1 MYKDTKKKKNTT
13 STDVFSILAEL
24 IFYVSCSTFLQNLR
38 LIGKIQVMK
47 RLFIILFAVTAAV
60 WSASGQE
67 KQHALEITTGYP
79 NILFQ
84 FEFPW
89 MNTLV
94 EMSDEG
100 KDVSKEYY
108 QGGINIGYTYSWK
121 KRWEVSTL
129 LNLHLTMYDVVQY
142 PMLSPGDENHDAR
155 YDFDAEPTFD
165 YRSTSVYGAI
175 SCAVRFKWLVRECVS
190 MYSALGGG
198 VSLGFPIPMPYIA
211 PVGIKFGKGK
221 VYGMIEANVSPAT
234 TFGMAGIGIRL

>member
-1 MYKDTKKKKNTT
+1 
-13 STDVFSILAEL
+13 
-24 IFYVSCSTFLQNLR
+24 
-38 LIGKIQVMK
+38 MK
-47 RLFIILFAVTAAV
+47 RLFTILFAVTAAV
-60 WSASGQE
+60 WSAAGQE

-89 MNTLV
+89 GTLV
-94 EMSDEG
+94 DELYDLG
-100 KDVSKEYY
+100 KGVSKEYY

-121 KRWEVSTL
+121 KRWEVSAL
-129 LNLHLTMYDVVQY
+129 VNVHLTMYDVVQY
-142 PMLSPGDENHDAR
+142 PTLSPGDETQTAR
-155 YDFDAEPTFD
+155 YDFRAKPTFD
-165 YRSTSVYGAI
+165 YRSTNVFGSI

>member
-1 MYKDTKKKKNTT
+1 
-13 STDVFSILAEL
+13 
-24 IFYVSCSTFLQNLR
+24 
-38 LIGKIQVMK
+38 MK
-47 RLFIILFAVTAAV
+47 RLFTILCATIIAIG
-60 WSASGQE
+60 SASAHE
-67 KQHALEITTGYP
+67 SQHALEITTGYP

-89 MNTLV
+89 GTL
-94 EMSDEG
+94 EDELNDLG
-100 KDVSKEYY
+100 KGVSKEYY

-121 KRWEVSTL
+121 KRWEVSAL
-129 LNLHLTMYDVVQY
+129 VNVHLTMYDVVQY
-142 PMLSPGDENHDAR
+142 PMLSPGDENHNAS

>member
-1 MYKDTKKKKNTT
+1 
-13 STDVFSILAEL
+13 
-24 IFYVSCSTFLQNLR
+24 
-38 LIGKIQVMK
+38 MK
-47 RLFIILFAVTAAV
+47 RLFTILCATIIAIG
-60 WSASGQE
+60 SASAQE
-67 KQHALEITTGYP
+67 SQHALEITTGYP

-89 MNTLV
+89 GTL
-94 EMSDEG
+94 EDELYDLG
-100 KDVSKEYY
+100 KGVSKEYY

-121 KRWEVSTL
+121 KRWEVSAL
-129 LNLHLTMYDVVQY
+129 VNVHLTMYDVVQY
-142 PMLSPGDENHDAR
+142 PTLSPGDETQTPR
-155 YDFDAEPTFD
+155 YDFRAKPTFD
-165 YRSTSVYGAI
+165 YRSTNVFGSI

>member
-1 MYKDTKKKKNTT
+1 
-13 STDVFSILAEL
+13 
-24 IFYVSCSTFLQNLR
+24 
-38 LIGKIQVMK
+38 MK
-47 RLFIILFAVTAAV
+47 RLFTILCAAIIAIG
-60 WSASGQE
+60 SASAQE

-84 FEFPW
+84 SEFPW
-89 MNTLV
+89 GTI
-94 EMSDEG
+94 EDELYDMG
-100 KDVSKEYY
+100 KGVSKEYY

-121 KRWEVSTL
+121 KRWEVSAL
-129 LNLHLTMYDVVQY
+129 VNVHLTMYDVVQY
-142 PMLSPGDENHDAR
+142 PTLSPGDETQTAK
-155 YDFDAEPTFD
+155 YDFGAKPTFD

>member
-1 MYKDTKKKKNTT
+1 
-13 STDVFSILAEL
+13 
-24 IFYVSCSTFLQNLR
+24 
-38 LIGKIQVMK
+38 MK
-47 RLFIILFAVTAAV
+47 RLFTILCATIIAIG
-60 WSASGQE
+60 SASGQE

-89 MNTLV
+89 GTLV
-94 EMSDEG
+94 DELYDLG
-100 KDVSKEYY
+100 KGVSKEYY

-121 KRWEVSTL
+121 KRWEVSAL
-129 LNLHLTMYDVVQY
+129 VNVHLTMYDVVQY
-142 PMLSPGDENHDAR
+142 PTLSPGDETQTAR
-155 YDFDAEPTFD
+155 YDFRAKPTFD
-165 YRSTSVYGAI
+165 YRSTNVFGSI

>member
-1 MYKDTKKKKNTT
+1 
-13 STDVFSILAEL
+13 
-24 IFYVSCSTFLQNLR
+24 
-38 LIGKIQVMK
+38 MK
-47 RLFIILFAVTAAV
+47 RLFTILCATIIAIG
-60 WSASGQE
+60 SASGQE

-79 NILFQ
+79 GILFDA
-84 FEFPW
+84 EFPW

-155 YDFDAEPTFD
+155 YDFDAEPPFD
-165 YRSTSVYGAI
+165 
-175 SCAVRFKWLVRECVS
+175 
-190 MYSALGGG
+190 
-198 VSLGFPIPMPYIA
+198 
-211 PVGIKFGKGK
+211 
-221 VYGMIEANVSPAT
+221 
-234 TFGMAGIGIRL
+234 

>member
-1 MYKDTKKKKNTT
+1 
-13 STDVFSILAEL
+13 
-24 IFYVSCSTFLQNLR
+24 
-38 LIGKIQVMK
+38 MK
-47 RLFIILFAVTAAV
+47 RLFTILCAAIIAIG
-60 WSASGQE
+60 SASAQE
-67 KQHALEITTGYP
+67 SQHALEITTGYP

-84 FEFPW
+84 SEFPW
-89 MNTLV
+89 GTL
-94 EMSDEG
+94 EDELYDMG
-100 KDVSKEYY
+100 KGVSKEYY

-121 KRWEVSTL
+121 KRWEVSAL
-129 LNLHLTMYDVVQY
+129 VNVHLTMYDVVQY